1 MLARA
6 KSLSASQLLSLSD
19 REFVEEC
26 YRQILL
32 REPDP
37 DGTVHY
43 LTRLGLG
50 DDRLGIA
57 AAIASS
63 DEAREK
69 ARSRASIAADILGL
83 HAERLI
89 TGAWTPSRRAAA
101 AKRVRRYLAILSG
114 RPDPSGSN
122 DLSEAPDPFSDYLRN
137 VIEDRKS

>member
-1 MLARA
+1 MLASA

-69 ARSRASIAADILGL
+69 ARSRASLAADILGL
-83 HAERLI
+83 HAQRLI
-89 TGAWTPSRRAAA
+89 TGAWTPKRRATAA
-101 AKRVRRYLAILSG
+101 QRVQRYMAILSG
-114 RPDPSGSN
+114 RPDPSNPDACSAI
-122 DLSEAPDPFSDYLRN
+122 SDPFSDYLRN
-137 VIEDRKS
+137 VIEDHKS